1 MRRWDRCMHVLSQS
15 VPGLMFRCVL
25 QDAGRTSASPA
36 RSTASETA
44 TSSESYQVPSA
55 SSSMQLLQHYTER
68 LMQQQLNLERP
79 SQLSALHGSP
89 LTVADSGDDPNRA
102 RKRKLSDLDD
112 RSDAE
117 PGRGVPWPRKD
128 MTQKE
133 EYQFLET
140 DPFMDFA
147 EMSRLFP
154 NMQQRTFYRWKRRIK
169 DQFICLEQQ
178 PTLTYAQFSQYFP
191 QVKDH
196 VFEHWRGLI
205 AKGHRFLGDA
215 AKSGASFGDV
225 KGVACS
231 VVKAC
236 GEEGAGSGGHKEGE
250 GGAQPDDY
258 ISQYIFLQKN
268 LSLDAEQ
275 FSQVSSDGYFA
286 CVRKLLS
293 TANCFLGHFPKE
305 KN

>member
-1 MRRWDRCMHVLSQS
+1 
-15 VPGLMFRCVL
+15 
-25 QDAGRTSASPA
+25 
-36 RSTASETA
+36 
-44 TSSESYQVPSA
+44 
-55 SSSMQLLQHYTER
+55 MQLLQHYTER
-68 LMQQQLNLERP
+68 LMQQQLNLDRP
-79 SQLSALHGSP
+79 SQLHGSP
-89 LTVADSGDDPNRA
+89 LAMGDGSDDPSRA

-112 RSDAE
+112 RSDTE
-117 PGRGVPWPRKD
+117 PGRSVPWPRKD

-178 PTLTYAQFSQYFP
+178 PTLTFTQFTQYFP

-205 AKGHRFLGDA
+205 SKGHRFLGDA

-225 KGVACS
+225 KGAACS
-231 VVKAC
+231 VVVKA

-250 GGAQPDDY
+250 GGGGHPDDY

-268 LSLDAEQ
+268 LSLDLEQ
-275 FSQVSSDGYFA
+275 FSQVSFG
-286 CVRKLLS
+286 
-293 TANCFLGHFPKE
+293 G
-305 KN
+305 